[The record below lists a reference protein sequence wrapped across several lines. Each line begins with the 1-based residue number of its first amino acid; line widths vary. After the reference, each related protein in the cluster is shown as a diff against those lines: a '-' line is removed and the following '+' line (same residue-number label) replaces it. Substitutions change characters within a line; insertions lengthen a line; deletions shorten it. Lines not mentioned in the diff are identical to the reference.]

1 MLRTADI
8 FFLVRFIPEMQLA
21 HRYEVI
27 DSTRLL
33 HRIEC

>member
-27 DSTRLL
+27 YTSVAPD
-33 HRIEC
+33 